1 MKKVFV
7 ILSSCLLLGCVN
19 KSTHQRALQTIDSL
33 RVANQTLIE
42 ENDELLNGEKRL
54 IDYIELHNRNNDFL
68 KSYDFIVK
76 LKSKHPESDYI
87 TKNEKILSVIENE
100 ARIMLDS
107 LEKAKQDSIRRANIH
122 ELGIWKIGEYVN
134 DFDEPTGEKYLYANV
149 IGIFSNSATARSI
162 LGVKVK
168 VFNDGSI
175 GLYYDEYND
184 GTYEN
189 EKIRNIRIVN
199 KEARKVYESL
209 WDMVGDPDD
218 CLFDNDESSSR
229 ESMTLEEVLVKEGEY
244 EFYII
249 LKYNT
254 KYQFTIDS
262 RYLANAMFKAGIK
275 EIWNRPNFD

>member
-1 MKKVFV
+1 
-7 ILSSCLLLGCVN
+7 
-19 KSTHQRALQTIDSL
+19 
-33 RVANQTLIE
+33 
-42 ENDELLNGEKRL
+42 
-54 IDYIELHNRNNDFL
+54 
-68 KSYDFIVK
+68 
-76 LKSKHPESDYI
+76 
-87 TKNEKILSVIENE
+87 
-100 ARIMLDS
+100 MLDS

>member
-7 ILSSCLLLGCVN
+7 ILSLCLLLGCVN
-19 KSTHQRALQTIDSL
+19 KSTHQKALQTIDSL
-33 RVANQTLIE
+33 RVANQILIE

-149 IGIFSNSATARSI
+149 IGTFSNSATARSI

-218 CLFDNDESSSR
+218 CLFDNDEK
-229 ESMTLEEVLVKEGEY
+229 MTLEEVLMKEGKY
-244 EFYII
+244 EFYIT

-254 KYQFTIDS
+254 KYQFIINSD
-262 RYLANAMFKAGIK
+262 YLENAMLKAGIK
-275 EIWNRPNFD
+275 KL

>member
-7 ILSSCLLLGCVN
+7 ILSLCLLLGCVN
-19 KSTHQRALQTIDSL
+19 KSTHQKALQTIDSL

-168 VFNDGSI
+168 VWNDGSI

-189 EKIRNIRIVN
+189 EKIRNIKIVN
-199 KEARKVYESL
+199 KEARKVYKSL
-209 WDMVGDPDD
+209 WDVWNPDD
-218 CLFDNDESSSR
+218 CLFDNDEK
-229 ESMTLEEVLVKEGEY
+229 MTLEEVLMKEGKY
-244 EFYII
+244 EFYIT

-254 KYQFTIDS
+254 KYQFIINSD
-262 RYLANAMFKAGIK
+262 YLENAMLKAGIK
-275 EIWNRPNFD
+275 KL